1 MAKVKFV
8 IPEELLGS
16 KLFTKTGQ
24 WLHEE
29 KLVDFSFSFNK
40 NVKEIPLDLHN
51 SYYVAGDGVVFSAL
65 EEEKLDRVLET
76 IKLYLKPGSAD
87 LETPENLKVVAP
99 EVVSPD
105 EEVVENTI
113 CSDVGDFVS
122 EAMFRLSVM
131 SVKEQNWAMEELYNR
146 VQKNRLKRVGQLEN
160 DIEEVKE
167 SSHTLHEIFS
177 KLKPEWLKRKSR

>member
-8 IPEELLGS
+8 IPEEFLGS
-16 KLFTKTGQ
+16 NLFTKTGQ

-40 NVKEIPLDLHN
+40 NVNEIPKELKD
-51 SYYVAGDGVVFSAL
+51 SFYVAGDGVVFSAL

-76 IKLYLKPGSAD
+76 IKLYLKPGSVD
-87 LETPENLKVVAP
+87 LETPENLKVVDA
-99 EVVSPD
+99 EVVSP
-105 EEVVENTI
+105 EEGVENTI

-146 VQKNRLKRVGQLEN
+146 VQKNRFERVGQLEN

-177 KLKPEWLKRKSR
+177 KLKPEWLKRRK

>member
-8 IPEELLGS
+8 IPEDFLGS
-16 KLFTKTGQ
+16 NLFTKTGQ

-40 NVKEIPLDLHN
+40 NVNEIPLDLHN

-76 IKLYLKPGSAD
+76 IKLYLK
-87 LETPENLKVVAP
+87 VVDA
-99 EVVSPD
+99 EVVSPE

-146 VQKNRLKRVGQLEN
+146 VQKNRFERVGQLEN

-167 SSHTLHEIFS
+167 SSHILHEIFS

>member
-8 IPEELLGS
+8 IPEEFLGS
-16 KLFTKTGQ
+16 SLFTKTGQ

-40 NVKEIPLDLHN
+40 NVNAIPLDLHY
-51 SYYVAGDGVVFSAL
+51 SYYVAGDGAVFSAL

-87 LETPENLKVVAP
+87 LEAPENLKVVD
-99 EVVSPD
+99 EEGVSPE

-113 CSDVGDFVS
+113 CSDVVDFVS
-122 EAMFRLSVM
+122 EVTFRLSVM

-146 VQKNRLKRVGQLEN
+146 VQKNRFERVGQLEN
-160 DIEEVKE
+160 SIEEVKE
-167 SSHTLHEIFS
+167 SSHALHEIFS
-177 KLKPEWLKRKSR
+177 KLKPEWLKRRK